1 MIAMILIDLQKAF
14 DTIDDDILLQ
24 KLYAIGFSKHS
35 VNWFRSYLINRTF
48 LVSLGNAFSQ
58 PARLSSCVPQGSIL
72 GPPLFLIY
80 INDMSQPVKCNCF
93 LYAGDTYLV
102 CQHNINEIKKQLNKD
117 FESIC
122 DWFFDNNLS
131 IDFGDVKTK
140 SILFATKFKIKR
152 SKN

>member
-1 MIAMILIDLQKAF
+1 
-14 DTIDDDILLQ
+14 
-24 KLYAIGFSKHS
+24 
-35 VNWFRSYLINRTF
+35 
-48 LVSLGNAFSQ
+48 
-58 PARLSSCVPQGSIL
+58 
-72 GPPLFLIY
+72 
-80 INDMSQPVKCNCF
+80 MSQPVKCNCF

-102 CQHNINEIKKQLNKD
+102 CQHNDINEIKKQLNKD

-122 DWFFDNNLS
+122 DWFFDNNPS